1 MINELHFNLPDPCW
15 LSGDIALVAYLNYP
29 HSREFQSHC
38 KYPVYAMGLESLK
51 NLPVFHEQ
59 NFKNYVPYRLSSQP
73 RITYIN
79 TKPRTPSTSH
89 APQQRSNPTDEDNQK
104 RGHSEQALMSI
115 VLRTTISALHQAN
128 NGSWTRS
135 VYAHFT
141 CNNPVPL
148 YKLLFYVLSCCFLWF
163 LC

>member
-1 MINELHFNLPDPCW
+1 
-15 LSGDIALVAYLNYP
+15 
-29 HSREFQSHC
+29 
-38 KYPVYAMGLESLK
+38 MGLESLK

-104 RGHSEQALMSI
+104 RGHSEQAPDEHCSPNDNLG
-115 VLRTTISALHQAN
+115 TTPSKQ
-128 NGSWTRS
+128 R
-135 VYAHFT
+135 
-141 CNNPVPL
+141 
-148 YKLLFYVLSCCFLWF
+148 KLD
-163 LC
+163 